1 MRRIVWSG
9 LAVATI
15 VVLLGLA
22 YAGEAEKKPDATL
35 KMSEGSVA
43 VGIGWSWG
51 KGTLTFKG
59 KNYPF
64 KVEGLSVGDV
74 GVTKASANGKVY
86 NLKKLEDFTG
96 TYSAA
101 AAAATVGGGAGVAAM
116 KNENGVEINIVAT
129 SQGIAFKLAAQGVK
143 LTLTK

>member
-43 VGIGWSWG
+43 AGIGWSWG

-59 KNYPF
+59 KTYPF
-64 KVEGLSVGDV
+64 KVEGLTVGEV
-74 GVTKASANGKVY
+74 GVTKAEANGKVY
-86 NLKKLEDFTG
+86 NLKKLEDFNG
-96 TYSAA
+96 IYSAA
-101 AAAATVGGGAGVAAM
+101 AAGATVGGGGSATAM
-116 KNENGVEINIVAT
+116 KNENGVEITLLAT
-129 SQGIAFKLAAQGVK
+129 TKGINVKLAGQGVK